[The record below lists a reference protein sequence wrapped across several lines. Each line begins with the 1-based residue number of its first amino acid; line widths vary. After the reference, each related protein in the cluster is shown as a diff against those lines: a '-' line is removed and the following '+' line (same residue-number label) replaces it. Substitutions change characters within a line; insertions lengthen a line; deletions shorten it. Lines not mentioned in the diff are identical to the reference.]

1 LPAWGGAE
9 VPEIDF
15 LKLSEMYLELAR
27 DFMEAADRLRR
38 DITDLVADAFPE
50 DPPLIDFQARQ
61 KELESIA
68 QKAAMRGWD
77 TEQVR
82 RQMTDLTGVRRFA
95 CISARS
101 LILQKRS

>member
-1 LPAWGGAE
+1 